1 MDSIFNLSV
10 IVAAVDNLTGPV
22 REMARRMGDLDRV
35 AERGRAMQDW
45 GTRMSI
51 AGAMT
56 QGAASQMMR
65 AIRGPIEAAAQF
77 EQSMAAVRAVTANIT
92 TEEFEALTAQ
102 ARELGATTAFSA
114 SQAAEGMGFLARA
127 GFSANQQMA
136 AMPSMLAL
144 ARAGAVDL
152 GTTADIAS
160 NILSGF
166 GLDAAEMTRVA
177 DVMVATFTTANTD
190 IPMLGDTMRY
200 IAPVARA
207 AGMSLEESA
216 AMAGLLGNAGIQAS
230 QAGTTLRAMLQRL
243 AAPTTEAAA
252 VLQSLGI
259 SVADQNGDMR
269 SMVTILGEVGNAIG
283 DLGTQRQLDIIG
295 TVFGVEAAAGAAE
308 LLSQG
313 QAIGDYVDQL
323 MGSQGRAAQVA
334 AEMGNN
340 FRGAQ
345 TEFASAVEGLNI
357 ALGTI
362 LLPMLT
368 ELAHWATGVVQAF
381 MGWAEAHPTLAGIAM
396 RVALVGTGI
405 LAVVA
410 PILSVVGSFATMAG
424 VGLQAIAGIGT
435 GLVWLWPKFTM
446 AIGAIRTFGT
456 GLVWLWP
463 KFTMAIGAIR
473 TFGTALAITAVN
485 RIPVFLSGLW
495 ALGAAAAGRVVAGLR
510 AAAVAARAF
519 GLALM
524 ANPIGL
530 VVAAIAAA
538 ALLVWYYWEPIAEFF
553 TGLWSDVQGSFEG
566 FSSFV
571 TGWWSRVM
579 GWLGQG
585 LDWASWLMPL
595 RWLDLIPGF
604 SWAGIIEG
612 VLDWADWVTSLSWS
626 EFVDL
631 LTWENLLTGLNW
643 ASWVFPL
650 RWLDFIP
657 GFNWSAILGT
667 ALDWAAWVPTLTWS
681 GVIASALSWADWV
694 PALDWSAVIG
704 TFTWDNALTAL
715 NWASWVLPLRWLDFI
730 PGFSW
735 SAILGAAL
743 DWAAWVPTLTWSGV
757 IASVLSWAD
766 WVPALD
772 WSAVIGAFTW
782 DNALTALNWASWVL
796 PLRWLD
802 FVPGFNWS
810 AILGTALDWAA
821 WVPTLTWSG
830 VIASALSWADWVPAL
845 DWSAVIGTFTWD
857 NALTALNWASW
868 VLPLRWLDF
877 IPGFSWSAILGAALD
892 WAAWVPTL
900 TWSGVIASVLSWAD
914 WVPAL
919 DWSAVIGAFTW
930 DNALTALN
938 WASWVLP
945 LRWLDFV
952 PGFNWS
958 AILGAALD
966 WAAFVPT
973 IAWSSFVPSFDL
985 SSAITG
991 AFSWLTW
998 ISPLNW
1004 LDYIPTFS
1012 WASVLP
1018 AMPALDWSA
1027 VATAMQ
1033 APIEAAFA
1041 GITVIWD
1048 GLRALFAWSPI
1059 ETIRTAFG
1067 GIGETVS
1074 GLISGA
1080 ADMAGAAWNRLTTVF
1095 SSGDA
1100 AEMAIRDPASLERAQ
1115 VAVEA
1120 LAAALERL
1128 SVLSLA
1134 PVQGGLEAVT
1144 AAAAAAIAQ
1153 AGGIPAAA
1161 EAAIRSARAVLQG
1174 ISFRS
1179 HGIAFMRT
1187 LAEGI
1192 RAGAAQAIEATRET
1206 VQAMRDH
1213 LPHSPAKVGPLSDL
1227 DRVRFSETVAG
1238 AVRPAPAIAAV
1249 HRMTAGMAAAL
1260 TGATLS
1266 LPALAAQAPAIGG
1279 ANLPVFQAAAALP
1292 RVGLDAPAR
1301 AAASG
1306 AAPAAASAEGGP
1318 RVEINFNPT
1327 ITMTGGAAV
1336 GGDGFQSREQM
1347 QELLRS
1353 MGHELVQLVQDELAR
1368 QSRRDY

>member
-114 SQAAEGMGFLARA
+114 RQAAEGMGFLARA

-190 IPMLGDTMRY
+190 IPMLGDTMHY

-216 AMAGLLGNAGIQAS
+216 AMAGLLGNAGIQAG

-456 GLVWLWP
+456 
-463 KFTMAIGAIR
+463 
-473 TFGTALAITAVN
+473 ALAITAVN

-585 LDWASWLMPL
+585 LDWARMIPSLSWSDFVGLLTWENYLAVLDWASWLMPL

-650 RWLDFIP
+650 RWLDFI
-657 GFNWSAILGT
+657 
-667 ALDWAAWVPTLTWS
+667 
-681 GVIASALSWADWV
+681 
-694 PALDWSAVIG
+694 
-704 TFTWDNALTAL
+704 
-715 NWASWVLPLRWLDFI
+715 
-730 PGFSW
+730 
-735 SAILGAAL
+735 
-743 DWAAWVPTLTWSGV
+743 
-757 IASVLSWAD
+757 
-766 WVPALD
+766 
-772 WSAVIGAFTW
+772 
-782 DNALTALNWASWVL
+782 
-796 PLRWLD
+796 
-802 FVPGFNWS
+802 PGFNWS